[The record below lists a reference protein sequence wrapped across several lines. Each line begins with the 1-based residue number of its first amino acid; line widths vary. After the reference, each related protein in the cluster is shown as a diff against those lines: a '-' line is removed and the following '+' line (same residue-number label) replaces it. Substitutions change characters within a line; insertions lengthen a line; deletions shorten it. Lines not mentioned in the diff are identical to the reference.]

1 MLNTVE
7 CNIYG
12 GSKFAKEIAL
22 KKILEAGNLHESM
35 LKKASEYK
43 KLEELAFLNKIN
55 VIKENVSY
63 TRLEYTLDEA
73 RKWLLMLNNEKVD
86 KRRKYKERDIF
97 NFLVSTLEKDVLGKK
112 IEVEKITSI
121 GNESYAYEILF
132 SFENKK
138 FALNIPIKEKISSKN
153 WEYVNDF
160 KLILFKCPEKHIFE
174 ELIASYEE
182 QEIKEFFCNFVTRM
196 GK

>member
-7 CNIYG
+7 CNIYR

-22 KKILEAGNLHESM
+22 KKILEASNLHESM

-43 KLEELAFLNKIN
+43 KLEELAFLDKIN

-63 TRLEYTLDEA
+63 TRLEYALDEA
-73 RKWLLMLNNEKVD
+73 RKWLLMLNDKKVN
-86 KRRKYKERDIF
+86 KRRKYKERDFF

-112 IEVEKITSI
+112 IKVKKITSI
-121 GNESYAYEILF
+121 GYESYAYEILF
-132 SFENKK
+132 SFENKN
-138 FALNIPIKEKISSKN
+138 FALNIPIKKKISSKN
-153 WEYVNDF
+153 WEYVNDL
-160 KLILFKCPEKHIFE
+160 KLVLFKCPEEHIFE

-182 QEIKEFFCNFVTRM
+182 QEIKEFFCNFVS
-196 GK
+196 